1 MHLIDNQYCSGRTW
15 DQGRGSHEIH
25 QIVGTCN
32 SAHGHQRVTA
42 ELMRGPSSAGFRE
55 CSNAL
60 RPVVGHVY
68 GDE

>member
-15 DQGRGSHEIH
+15 DQGRGPHEIH

-32 SAHGHQRVTA
+32 SRHGYQGVTA
-42 ELMRGPSSAGFRE
+42 ELMRVPWSAGVGE
-55 CSNAL
+55 CANAS
-60 RPVVGHVY
+60 RPVVGLY